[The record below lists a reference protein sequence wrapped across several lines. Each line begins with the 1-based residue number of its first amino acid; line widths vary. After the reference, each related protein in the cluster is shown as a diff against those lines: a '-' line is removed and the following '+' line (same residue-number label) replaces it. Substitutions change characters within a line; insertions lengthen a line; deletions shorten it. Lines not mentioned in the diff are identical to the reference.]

1 MSKATK
7 VSKEISSQL
16 LRCELELLTPEI
28 RRNRRSVSALLA
40 PDFQEIG
47 ASGRVWSLNEILDL
61 LETEEF
67 SPLVMENFACRLID
81 KNVVLVTFRTVRTHP
96 HGGEQ
101 IFALRSSIWTKISGK
116 WKLRFHQG
124 TRSV

>member
-1 MSKATK
+1 MNESTT
-7 VSKEISSQL
+7 VSKLVSSQL

-40 PDFQEIG
+40 PDFKEIG
-47 ASGRVWSLNEILDL
+47 ASGKVWSRKEILDL
-61 LETEEF
+61 LATEDF
-67 SPLVMENFACRLID
+67 APLVMENFACRLIER
-81 KNVVLVTFRTVRTHP
+81 NVVLVTFRTVRTNP
-96 HGGEQ
+96 QGGEQ
-101 IFALRSSIWTKISGK
+101 IVALRSSIWTKISGK